1 MEKTLVRN
9 KRRES
14 RGDRIFYAVNL
25 AILLLLAAIVLYPL
39 YFTVIASIS
48 EPYDVVSGNVVL
60 WPKGFTLDSYRQIFQ
75 NEEIW
80 VGFRNSVAY
89 TVFGTLMSLV
99 LTIPAAYA
107 LSKKNLWGRGLIT
120 TYFVIIMYFS
130 GGLLP
135 TYLVVRDLGLLNQP
149 YTLIIIGSFSVYN
162 MVVARTYYQSSIPE
176 SLYEAAEIDGCS
188 GFGQFFRIAVPLSKP
203 IIAVIALYYAV
214 GRWNDF
220 YNSLVYITNSDYYS
234 LQQVLRNI
242 LLESQNALAAIDGN
256 TMSSEEMVY
265 FMRRAY
271 MAEAMKY
278 AIIFV
283 SSLPMLL
290 IYPLVQ
296 KHFVKGVMIGSVK
309 G

>member
-1 MEKTLVRN
+1 MKGIHSDKAFTVINYTLLV
-9 KRRES
+9 
-14 RGDRIFYAVNL
+14 IITL
-25 AILLLLAAIVLYPL
+25 IILYPL

-214 GRWNDF
+214 GRWNDV

>member
-1 MEKTLVRN
+1 MKGIHSDKAFTVINYTLLV
-9 KRRES
+9 
-14 RGDRIFYAVNL
+14 IITL
-25 AILLLLAAIVLYPL
+25 IILYPL

-296 KHFVKGVMIGSVK
+296 KHFVKGVMIGSIK

>member
-1 MEKTLVRN
+1 MGKLKSDKTFTV
-9 KRRES
+9 
-14 RGDRIFYAVNL
+14 VNYTLL
-25 AILLLLAAIVLYPL
+25 AILTLIILYPL

-48 EPYDVVSGNVVL
+48 EPYEVVSGNVVL
-60 WPKGFTLDSYRQIFQ
+60 WPKGFTLESYAQIFH

-80 VGFRNSVAY
+80 TGFRNSTLY
-89 TVFGTLMSLV
+89 TVFGTMMSLI

-107 LSKKNLWGRGLIT
+107 LSKMNLWGRGIIT

-135 TYLVVRDLGLLNQP
+135 TYLVVRDLELLNQP
-149 YTLIIIGSFSVYN
+149 YTLVIIGSFSVYN

-188 GFGQFFRIAVPLSKP
+188 GFGQFFRIAIPLSKP

-234 LQQVLRNI
+234 LQQILRNI
-242 LLESQNALAAIDGN
+242 LLESQNALSAINGD
-256 TMSSEEMVY
+256 TMSSEEMAY

-271 MAEAMKY
+271 LAEAMKY

-296 KHFVKGVMIGSVK
+296 KHFVKGVMVGSVK

>member
-1 MEKTLVRN
+1 MGKLKSDKTFTV
-9 KRRES
+9 
-14 RGDRIFYAVNL
+14 VNYTLL
-25 AILLLLAAIVLYPL
+25 AILTLIILYPL

-48 EPYDVVSGNVVL
+48 EPYEVVSGNVVL
-60 WPKGFTLDSYRQIFQ
+60 WPKGFTLESYAQIFH

-80 VGFRNSVAY
+80 TGFRNSTLY
-89 TVFGTLMSLV
+89 TVFGTMMSLI

-107 LSKKNLWGRGLIT
+107 LSKKNLWGRGIIT

-135 TYLVVRDLGLLNQP
+135 TYLVVRDLGLLNQS
-149 YTLIIIGSFSVYN
+149 YTLVIIGSFSVYN

-188 GFGQFFRIAVPLSKP
+188 GFGQFFRIAIPLSKP

-234 LQQVLRNI
+234 LQQILRNI
-242 LLESQNALAAIDGN
+242 LLESQNALSAINGD
-256 TMSSEEMVY
+256 TMSSEEMAY

-271 MAEAMKY
+271 LAEAMKY

-296 KHFVKGVMIGSVK
+296 KHFVKGVMVGSVK

>member
-1 MEKTLVRN
+1 MGKFKSDKVFTTVNYTL
-9 KRRES
+9 
-14 RGDRIFYAVNL
+14 L
-25 AILLLLAAIVLYPL
+25 AILTLIILYPL

-48 EPYDVVSGNVVL
+48 EPYEVVSGNVVL
-60 WPKGFTLDSYRQIFQ
+60 WPKGFTLESYAQIFR

-80 VGFRNSVAY
+80 TGFRNSILY
-89 TVFGTLMSLV
+89 TVCGTIMSLG
-99 LTIPAAYA
+99 LTIPAAYG
-107 LSKKNLWGRGLIT
+107 LSKKNLWGRGIIT

-149 YTLIIIGSFSVYN
+149 YTLVIIGSFSVYN

-188 GFGQFFRIAVPLSKP
+188 GFGQFFRIAIPLSKP

-234 LQQVLRNI
+234 LQQILRNI
-242 LLESQNALAAIDGN
+242 LLESQNALSAINGD
-256 TMSSEEMVY
+256 TMSSEEMAY

-271 MAEAMKY
+271 LAEAMKY

-296 KHFVKGVMIGSVK
+296 KHFVKGVMVGSVK

>member
-1 MEKTLVRN
+1 MKGIHSDKAFTVINYTLLV
-9 KRRES
+9 
-14 RGDRIFYAVNL
+14 IITL
-25 AILLLLAAIVLYPL
+25 IILYPL

-214 GRWNDF
+214 GRWNEF

>member
-1 MEKTLVRN
+1 MGKLKSDKVFTTVNYTL
-9 KRRES
+9 
-14 RGDRIFYAVNL
+14 L
-25 AILLLLAAIVLYPL
+25 AILTLIILYPL

-48 EPYDVVSGNVVL
+48 EPYEVVSGNVVL
-60 WPKGFTLDSYRQIFQ
+60 WPKGFTLESYAQIFR

-80 VGFRNSVAY
+80 TGFRNSILY
-89 TVFGTLMSLV
+89 TVCGTIMSLV

-107 LSKKNLWGRGLIT
+107 LSKKNLWGRGIIT

-220 YNSLVYITNSDYYS
+220 YNSLVYITNADYYS
-234 LQQVLRNI
+234 LQQILRNI
-242 LLESQNALAAIDGN
+242 LLESQNALSAVNGD
-256 TMSSEEMVY
+256 TMSSEQMAY

-271 MAEAMKY
+271 LAEAMKY

-296 KHFVKGVMIGSVK
+296 KHFVKGVMVGSVK

>member
-1 MEKTLVRN
+1 MKGIHSDKAFSAINYTLVV
-9 KRRES
+9 
-14 RGDRIFYAVNL
+14 IITL
-25 AILLLLAAIVLYPL
+25 IILYPL

-203 IIAVIALYYAV
+203 IIAVIALYSAV

>member
-1 MEKTLVRN
+1 MKGIHSDKAFTVINYTLLV
-9 KRRES
+9 
-14 RGDRIFYAVNL
+14 IITL
-25 AILLLLAAIVLYPL
+25 IILYPL

-290 IYPLVQ
+290 LYPLVQ

>member
-1 MEKTLVRN
+1 MKGIHSDKAFTVINYTLLV
-9 KRRES
+9 
-14 RGDRIFYAVNL
+14 IITL
-25 AILLLLAAIVLYPL
+25 IILYPL

-203 IIAVIALYYAV
+203 IIDVIALYYAV

>member
-1 MEKTLVRN
+1 MGKLKSDKTFTV
-9 KRRES
+9 
-14 RGDRIFYAVNL
+14 VNYTLL
-25 AILLLLAAIVLYPL
+25 AILTLIILYPL

-48 EPYDVVSGNVVL
+48 EPYEVVSGNVVL
-60 WPKGFTLDSYRQIFQ
+60 WPKGFTLESYAQIFH

-80 VGFRNSVAY
+80 TGFRNSTLY
-89 TVFGTLMSLV
+89 TVFGTMMSLI

-107 LSKKNLWGRGLIT
+107 LSKKNLWGRGIIT

-149 YTLIIIGSFSVYN
+149 YTLVIIGSFSVYN

-188 GFGQFFRIAVPLSKP
+188 GLGQFFRIAIPLSKP

-220 YNSLVYITNSDYYS
+220 YTSLVYITNSDYYS
-234 LQQVLRNI
+234 LQQILRNI
-242 LLESQNALAAIDGN
+242 LLESQNALSAINGD
-256 TMSSEEMVY
+256 TMSSEEMAY

-271 MAEAMKY
+271 LAEAMKY

-296 KHFVKGVMIGSVK
+296 KHFVKGVMVGSVK

>member
-1 MEKTLVRN
+1 MKGIHSDKAFTVINYTLLV
-9 KRRES
+9 
-14 RGDRIFYAVNL
+14 IITL
-25 AILLLLAAIVLYPL
+25 IILYPL

-203 IIAVIALYYAV
+203 IIAVLALYYAV
-214 GRWNDF
+214 GR
-220 YNSLVYITNSDYYS
+220 
-234 LQQVLRNI
+234 
-242 LLESQNALAAIDGN
+242 
-256 TMSSEEMVY
+256 
-265 FMRRAY
+265 
-271 MAEAMKY
+271 
-278 AIIFV
+278 
-283 SSLPMLL
+283 
-290 IYPLVQ
+290 
-296 KHFVKGVMIGSVK
+296 
-309 G
+309 

>member
-1 MEKTLVRN
+1 MGKLKSDKTFTV
-9 KRRES
+9 
-14 RGDRIFYAVNL
+14 VNYTLL
-25 AILLLLAAIVLYPL
+25 AILTLIILYPL

-48 EPYDVVSGNVVL
+48 EPYEVVSGNVVL
-60 WPKGFTLDSYRQIFQ
+60 WPKGFTLESYAQIFH

-80 VGFRNSVAY
+80 TGFWNSTLY
-89 TVFGTLMSLV
+89 TVFGTMMSLI

-107 LSKKNLWGRGLIT
+107 LSKKNLWGRGIIT

-149 YTLIIIGSFSVYN
+149 YTLVIIGSFSVYN

-188 GFGQFFRIAVPLSKP
+188 GFGQFFRIAIPLSKP

-234 LQQVLRNI
+234 LQQILRNI
-242 LLESQNALAAIDGN
+242 LLESQNALSAINGD
-256 TMSSEEMVY
+256 TMSSEEMAY

-271 MAEAMKY
+271 LAEAMKY

-296 KHFVKGVMIGSVK
+296 KHFVKGVMVGSVK

>member
-1 MEKTLVRN
+1 MGKLKSDKTFTV
-9 KRRES
+9 
-14 RGDRIFYAVNL
+14 VNYTLL
-25 AILLLLAAIVLYPL
+25 AILTLIILYPL

-48 EPYDVVSGNVVL
+48 EPYEVVSGNVVL
-60 WPKGFTLDSYRQIFQ
+60 WPKGFTLESYAQIFH

-80 VGFRNSVAY
+80 TGFRNSTLY
-89 TVFGTLMSLV
+89 TVFGMMMSLI

-107 LSKKNLWGRGLIT
+107 LSKKNLWGRGIIT

-149 YTLIIIGSFSVYN
+149 YTLVIIGSFSVYN

-188 GFGQFFRIAVPLSKP
+188 GFGQFFRIAIPLSKP

-234 LQQVLRNI
+234 LQQILRNI
-242 LLESQNALAAIDGN
+242 LLESQNALSAINGD
-256 TMSSEEMVY
+256 TMSSEEMAY

-271 MAEAMKY
+271 LAEAMKY

-296 KHFVKGVMIGSVK
+296 KHFVKGVMVGSVK

>member
-1 MEKTLVRN
+1 MGKLKSDKTFTV
-9 KRRES
+9 
-14 RGDRIFYAVNL
+14 VNYTML
-25 AILLLLAAIVLYPL
+25 AILTLIILYPL

-48 EPYDVVSGNVVL
+48 EPYEVVSGNVVL
-60 WPKGFTLDSYRQIFQ
+60 WPKGFTLESYAQIFH

-80 VGFRNSVAY
+80 TGFRNSTLY
-89 TVFGTLMSLV
+89 TVFGTMMSLI

-107 LSKKNLWGRGLIT
+107 LSKKNLWGRGIIT

-149 YTLIIIGSFSVYN
+149 YTLVIIGSFSVYN

-188 GFGQFFRIAVPLSKP
+188 GFGQFFRIAIPLSKP

-234 LQQVLRNI
+234 LQQILRNI
-242 LLESQNALAAIDGN
+242 LLESQNALSAINGD
-256 TMSSEEMVY
+256 TMSSEEMAY

-271 MAEAMKY
+271 LAEAMKY

-296 KHFVKGVMIGSVK
+296 KHFVKGVMVGSVK

>member
-1 MEKTLVRN
+1 MEKLKSDKTFTVVNYTL
-9 KRRES
+9 
-14 RGDRIFYAVNL
+14 L
-25 AILLLLAAIVLYPL
+25 AILTLIILYPL

-48 EPYDVVSGNVVL
+48 EPYEVVSGNVVL
-60 WPKGFTLDSYRQIFQ
+60 WPKGFTLESYAQIFH

-80 VGFRNSVAY
+80 TGFRNSTLY
-89 TVFGTLMSLV
+89 TVFGTMMSLI

-107 LSKKNLWGRGLIT
+107 LSKKNLWGRGIIT

-149 YTLIIIGSFSVYN
+149 YTLVIIGSFSVYN

-188 GFGQFFRIAVPLSKP
+188 GFGQFFRIAIPLSKP

-234 LQQVLRNI
+234 LQQILRNI
-242 LLESQNALAAIDGN
+242 LLESQNALSAINGD
-256 TMSSEEMVY
+256 TMSSEEMAY

-271 MAEAMKY
+271 LAEAMKY

-296 KHFVKGVMIGSVK
+296 KHFVKGVMVGSVK

>member
-1 MEKTLVRN
+1 MGKLKSDKTFTV
-9 KRRES
+9 
-14 RGDRIFYAVNL
+14 VNYTLL
-25 AILLLLAAIVLYPL
+25 AILTLIILYPL

-48 EPYDVVSGNVVL
+48 EPYEVVSGNVVL
-60 WPKGFTLDSYRQIFQ
+60 WPKGFTLESYTQIFH

-80 VGFRNSVAY
+80 TGFRNSTLY
-89 TVFGTLMSLV
+89 TVFGTMMSLI

-107 LSKKNLWGRGLIT
+107 LSKKNLWGRGIIT

-149 YTLIIIGSFSVYN
+149 YTLVIIGSFSVYN

-188 GFGQFFRIAVPLSKP
+188 GFGQFFRIAIPLSKP

-234 LQQVLRNI
+234 LQQILRNI
-242 LLESQNALAAIDGN
+242 LLESQNALSAINGD
-256 TMSSEEMVY
+256 TMSSEEMAY

-271 MAEAMKY
+271 LAEAMKY

-296 KHFVKGVMIGSVK
+296 KHFVKGVMVGSVK

>member
-1 MEKTLVRN
+1 MKGIHSDKAFTVINYTLLV
-9 KRRES
+9 
-14 RGDRIFYAVNL
+14 IITL
-25 AILLLLAAIVLYPL
+25 IILYPL

-176 SLYEAAEIDGCS
+176 SQYEAAEIDGCS
-188 GFGQFFRIAVPLSKP
+188 GFGKFFRIAVPLSKP

>member
-1 MEKTLVRN
+1 MKGIHSDKAFTVINYTLLV
-9 KRRES
+9 
-14 RGDRIFYAVNL
+14 IITL
-25 AILLLLAAIVLYPL
+25 IILYPL

-242 LLESQNALAAIDGN
+242 LLESQNALAAIGVT

>member
-1 MEKTLVRN
+1 MGKLKSDKTFTV
-9 KRRES
+9 
-14 RGDRIFYAVNL
+14 VNYTLL
-25 AILLLLAAIVLYPL
+25 AILTLIILYPL

-48 EPYDVVSGNVVL
+48 EPYEVVSGNVVL
-60 WPKGFTLDSYRQIFQ
+60 WPKGFTLESYAQIFH

-80 VGFRNSVAY
+80 TGFRNSTLY
-89 TVFGTLMSLV
+89 TVFGTMMSLI

-107 LSKKNLWGRGLIT
+107 LSKKNLWGRGIIT

-149 YTLIIIGSFSVYN
+149 YTLVIIGSFSVYN

-188 GFGQFFRIAVPLSKP
+188 GFGQFFRIAIPLSKP

-234 LQQVLRNI
+234 LQQILRNI
-242 LLESQNALAAIDGN
+242 LLESQNALSAINGD
-256 TMSSEEMVY
+256 TMSSEEMAY

-271 MAEAMKY
+271 LAGAMKY

-283 SSLPMLL
+283 SSLPMVL

-296 KHFVKGVMIGSVK
+296 KHFVKGVMVGSVK

>member
-1 MEKTLVRN
+1 MGKLKSDKTFTV
-9 KRRES
+9 
-14 RGDRIFYAVNL
+14 VNYTLL
-25 AILLLLAAIVLYPL
+25 AILTLIILYPL

-48 EPYDVVSGNVVL
+48 EPYEVVSGNVVL
-60 WPKGFTLDSYRQIFQ
+60 WPKGFTLESYAQIFH

-80 VGFRNSVAY
+80 TGFRNSTLY
-89 TVFGTLMSLV
+89 TVFGTMMSLI

-107 LSKKNLWGRGLIT
+107 LSKKNLWGRGIIT

-149 YTLIIIGSFSVYN
+149 YTLVIIGSFSVYN

-234 LQQVLRNI
+234 LQQILRNI
-242 LLESQNALAAIDGN
+242 LLESQNALSAINGD
-256 TMSSEEMVY
+256 TMSSEEMAY

-271 MAEAMKY
+271 LAEAMKY

-296 KHFVKGVMIGSVK
+296 KHFVKGVMVGSVK

>member
-1 MEKTLVRN
+1 MGKLKSDKTFTV
-9 KRRES
+9 
-14 RGDRIFYAVNL
+14 VNYTLL
-25 AILLLLAAIVLYPL
+25 AILTLIILYPL

-48 EPYDVVSGNVVL
+48 EPYEVVSGNVVL
-60 WPKGFTLDSYRQIFQ
+60 WPKGFTLESYAQIFH

-80 VGFRNSVAY
+80 TGFRNSTLY
-89 TVFGTLMSLV
+89 TVFGTMMSLI

-107 LSKKNLWGRGLIT
+107 LSKKNLWGRGIIT

-149 YTLIIIGSFSVYN
+149 YTLVIIGSFSVYN

-188 GFGQFFRIAVPLSKP
+188 GFGQFFRIAIPLSKP

-234 LQQVLRNI
+234 LQQILRNI
-242 LLESQNALAAIDGN
+242 LLESQNALSAINGD
-256 TMSSEEMVY
+256 TMSSEEIAY

-271 MAEAMKY
+271 LAEAMKY

-296 KHFVKGVMIGSVK
+296 KHFVKGVMVGSVK

>member
-1 MEKTLVRN
+1 MKGIHSDKAFTVINYTLLV
-9 KRRES
+9 
-14 RGDRIFYAVNL
+14 IITL
-25 AILLLLAAIVLYPL
+25 IILYPL

-120 TYFVIIMYFS
+120 TYFVIILYFS

>member
-1 MEKTLVRN
+1 MKGIHSDKAFTVINYTLLV
-9 KRRES
+9 
-14 RGDRIFYAVNL
+14 IITL
-25 AILLLLAAIVLYPL
+25 IILYPL

>member
-1 MEKTLVRN
+1 MGKLKSDKTFTV
-9 KRRES
+9 
-14 RGDRIFYAVNL
+14 VNYTLL
-25 AILLLLAAIVLYPL
+25 AILTLIILYPL

-48 EPYDVVSGNVVL
+48 EPYEVVSGNVVL
-60 WPKGFTLDSYRQIFQ
+60 WPKGFTLESYAQIFH

-80 VGFRNSVAY
+80 TGFRNSTLY
-89 TVFGTLMSLV
+89 TVFGTMMSLI

-107 LSKKNLWGRGLIT
+107 LSKKNLWGRGIIT

-135 TYLVVRDLGLLNQP
+135 TYLVVRDLWLLNQP

-220 YNSLVYITNSDYYS
+220 YNSLVYITNADYYS
-234 LQQVLRNI
+234 LQQILRNI
-242 LLESQNALAAIDGN
+242 LLESQNALSAVNGD
-256 TMSSEEMVY
+256 TMSSEQMAY

-271 MAEAMKY
+271 LAEAMKY

-296 KHFVKGVMIGSVK
+296 KHFVKGVMVGSVK

>member
-1 MEKTLVRN
+1 MKGIHSDKAFTVINYTLLV
-9 KRRES
+9 
-14 RGDRIFYAVNL
+14 IITL
-25 AILLLLAAIVLYPL
+25 IILYPL

-60 WPKGFTLDSYRQIFQ
+60 WPKGFPLDSYRQIFQ

>member
-1 MEKTLVRN
+1 MGKLKSDKTFTV
-9 KRRES
+9 
-14 RGDRIFYAVNL
+14 VNYTLL
-25 AILLLLAAIVLYPL
+25 AILTLIILYPL

-48 EPYDVVSGNVVL
+48 EPYEVVSGNVVL
-60 WPKGFTLDSYRQIFQ
+60 WPKGFTLESYAQIFH

-80 VGFRNSVAY
+80 TGFRNSTLY
-89 TVFGTLMSLV
+89 TVFGTMMSLI

-107 LSKKNLWGRGLIT
+107 LSKKNLWGRGIIT

-149 YTLIIIGSFSVYN
+149 YTLVIIGSFSVYN

-188 GFGQFFRIAVPLSKP
+188 GFGQFFRIAIPLSKP

-234 LQQVLRNI
+234 LQQILRNI
-242 LLESQNALAAIDGN
+242 LLESQNALSAINGD
-256 TMSSEEMVY
+256 TMSSEEMAY

-271 MAEAMKY
+271 LAEAMKY

-290 IYPLVQ
+290 IYPLEQ
-296 KHFVKGVMIGSVK
+296 KHFVKGVMVGSVK

>member
-1 MEKTLVRN
+1 MGKLKSDKTFTV
-9 KRRES
+9 
-14 RGDRIFYAVNL
+14 VNYTLL
-25 AILLLLAAIVLYPL
+25 AILTLIILYPL

-48 EPYDVVSGNVVL
+48 EPYEVVSGNVVL
-60 WPKGFTLDSYRQIFQ
+60 WPKGFTLESYAQIFH

-80 VGFRNSVAY
+80 TGFRNSTLY
-89 TVFGTLMSLV
+89 TVFGTMMSLI

-107 LSKKNLWGRGLIT
+107 LSKKNLWGRGIIT

-149 YTLIIIGSFSVYN
+149 YTLVIIGSFSVYN

-188 GFGQFFRIAVPLSKP
+188 GFGQFFRIAIPLSKP

-234 LQQVLRNI
+234 LQQILRNI
-242 LLESQNALAAIDGN
+242 LLESQNALSAINGD
-256 TMSSEEMVY
+256 TMSSEEMAY

-271 MAEAMKY
+271 LAEAMKY

-296 KHFVKGVMIGSVK
+296 KHFDKGVMVGSVK

>member
-1 MEKTLVRN
+1 MGKLKSDKTFTV
-9 KRRES
+9 
-14 RGDRIFYAVNL
+14 VNYTLL
-25 AILLLLAAIVLYPL
+25 AILTLIILYPL

-48 EPYDVVSGNVVL
+48 EPYEVVSGNVVL
-60 WPKGFTLDSYRQIFQ
+60 WPKGFTLESYAQIFH

-80 VGFRNSVAY
+80 TGFRNSTLY
-89 TVFGTLMSLV
+89 TVSGTMMSLI

-107 LSKKNLWGRGLIT
+107 LSKKNLWGRGIIT

-149 YTLIIIGSFSVYN
+149 YTLVIIGSFSVYN

-188 GFGQFFRIAVPLSKP
+188 GFGQFFRIAIPLSKP

-234 LQQVLRNI
+234 LQQILRNI
-242 LLESQNALAAIDGN
+242 LLESQNALSAINGD
-256 TMSSEEMVY
+256 TMSSEEMAY

-271 MAEAMKY
+271 LAEAMKY

-296 KHFVKGVMIGSVK
+296 KHFVKGVMVGSVK

>member
-1 MEKTLVRN
+1 MGKLKSDKTFTV
-9 KRRES
+9 
-14 RGDRIFYAVNL
+14 VNYTLL
-25 AILLLLAAIVLYPL
+25 AILTLIILYPL

-48 EPYDVVSGNVVL
+48 EPYEVVSGNVVL
-60 WPKGFTLDSYRQIFQ
+60 WPKGFTLESYAQIFH

-80 VGFRNSVAY
+80 TGFRNSTLY
-89 TVFGTLMSLV
+89 TVFGTMMSLI

-107 LSKKNLWGRGLIT
+107 LSKKNLWGRGIIT

-149 YTLIIIGSFSVYN
+149 YTLVIIGSFSVYN

-188 GFGQFFRIAVPLSKP
+188 GFGQFFRIAIPLSKP

-234 LQQVLRNI
+234 LQQILRNI
-242 LLESQNALAAIDGN
+242 LYSGVWYRYDQVR
-256 TMSSEEMVY
+256 SKREE
-265 FMRRAY
+265 
-271 MAEAMKY
+271 K
-278 AIIFV
+278 
-283 SSLPMLL
+283 
-290 IYPLVQ
+290 
-296 KHFVKGVMIGSVK
+296 KGEKNG
-309 G
+309 

>member
-1 MEKTLVRN
+1 MGKLKSDKTFTV
-9 KRRES
+9 
-14 RGDRIFYAVNL
+14 VNYTLL
-25 AILLLLAAIVLYPL
+25 AILTLIILYPL
-39 YFTVIASIS
+39 YFTVSASIS
-48 EPYDVVSGNVVL
+48 EPYEVVSGNVVL
-60 WPKGFTLDSYRQIFQ
+60 WPKGFTLESYAQIFH

-80 VGFRNSVAY
+80 TGFRNSTLY
-89 TVFGTLMSLV
+89 TVFGTMMSLI

-107 LSKKNLWGRGLIT
+107 LSKKNLWGRGIIT

-149 YTLIIIGSFSVYN
+149 YTLVIIGSFSVYN

-188 GFGQFFRIAVPLSKP
+188 GFGQFFRIAIPLSKP

-234 LQQVLRNI
+234 LQQILRNI
-242 LLESQNALAAIDGN
+242 LLESQNALSAINGD
-256 TMSSEEMVY
+256 TMSSEEMAY

-271 MAEAMKY
+271 LAEAMKY

-296 KHFVKGVMIGSVK
+296 KHFVKGVMVGSVK